1 MFNETVIENL
11 MTTLVEKGLSLGG
24 RALMLLVILFIGLKL
39 IKVAQKLL
47 SKTLEKVHADAS
59 VATFLS
65 SVVKYGLYA
74 VLAFI
79 IASYCGVDAASI
91 VALVGSVGV
100 AVGLALQGS
109 LSNIAGG
116 VLILLLRPF
125 KVGDYI
131 VSGGNEGTVTD
142 IDIFFTTLTTGDSK
156 TIILPNGALANGS
169 IINASTTGLRR
180 CDITVGIGYNSDI
193 DKAKSIIMNIL
204 DNDKDILHDKDKLVF
219 VSNLGLS
226 SVELG
231 IRCWFKGS
239 DYWTGLWRLNETIK
253 KELDKNEIEIP
264 FNQLDVH
271 IKENNKD

>member
-1 MFNETVIENL
+1 MFNSNVVENL
-11 MTTLVEKGLSLGG
+11 LTSLVEKGLSLGG
-24 RALMLLVILFIGLKL
+24 RIIALVIILLVGLKL
-39 IKVAQKLL
+39 IKVVQKILNKGL
-47 SKTLEKVHADAS
+47 TKANADAS
-59 VATFLS
+59 VATFLTS
-65 SVVKYGLYA
+65 LVKYSLYG
-74 VLAFI
+74 VLAFL

-91 VALVGSVGV
+91 VALVGSIGV

-131 VSGGNEGTVTD
+131 IAGGNEGVVTN

-169 IINASTTGLRR
+169 IVNVSTTGFRR
-180 CDITVGIGYNSDI
+180 CDITVGISYNADI
-193 DKAKSIIMNIL
+193 DKAKAVIMNIL

-219 VSNLGLS
+219 VTNLGAS
-226 SVELG
+226 SVDLG
-231 IRCWFKGS
+231 VRCWFNS
-239 DYWTGLWRLNETIK
+239 DDYWTGLWRLNETIK
-253 KELDKNEIEIP
+253 KELDANDIEIP

-271 IKENNKD
+271 IKEK

>member
-1 MFNETVIENL
+1 MFNQEIFENL
-11 MTTLVEKGLSLGG
+11 LASLAEKGINLGG
-24 RALMLLVILFIGLKL
+24 RIIALIIILLVGLKL
-39 IKVAQKLL
+39 VKIAQRILNAALNKAN
-47 SKTLEKVHADAS
+47 ADKS
-59 VATFLS
+59 VATFLNS
-65 SVVKYGLYA
+65 LVRYGLYGI
-74 VLAFI
+74 LAFI

-91 VALVGSVGV
+91 VALVGSIGV

-131 VSGGNEGTVTD
+131 ISGGNEGVVTD

-180 CDITVGIGYNSDI
+180 CDITVGISYNADI
-193 DKAKSIIMNIL
+193 DKAKAVIMNIL

-219 VSNLGLS
+219 VSNLGAS
-226 SVELG
+226 SVDLG
-231 IRCWFKGS
+231 VRCWFNG
-239 DYWTGLWRLNETIK
+239 DNYWEGLWRLNETIK
-253 KELDKNEIEIP
+253 KELDANNIEIP

-271 IKENNKD
+271 IKEK

>member
-1 MFNETVIENL
+1 MFNQNIVENL
-11 MTTLVEKGLSLGG
+11 LASLVEKGLGLGG
-24 RALMLLVILFIGLKL
+24 RILMLLVILFIGLKL
-39 IKVAQKLL
+39 IKVAQKIL
-47 SKTLEKVHADAS
+47 SKALDKAHADKS
-59 VATFLS
+59 VSTFLTS
-65 SVVKYGLYA
+65 LTKYGLYG
-74 VLAFI
+74 VLAFL

-131 VSGGNEGTVTD
+131 VSGGNEGVVTD

-156 TIILPNGALANGS
+156 TIILPNGSLANGS

-180 CDITVGIGYNSDI
+180 CDITVGISYNADI
-193 DKAKSIIMNIL
+193 DKAKTVIMNIL
-204 DNDKDILHDKDKLVF
+204 DNDKDILHDRDKLVF
-219 VSNLGLS
+219 VSSLGTS
-226 SVELG
+226 SVDLG
-231 IRCWFKGS
+231 VRCWFNGA

-253 KELDKNEIEIP
+253 KELDANNIEIP
-264 FNQLDVH
+264 FPQLDVH
-271 IKENNKD
+271 VKEK

>member
-1 MFNETVIENL
+1 MFNQEIFENL
-11 MTTLVEKGLSLGG
+11 LASLAEKGINLGG
-24 RALMLLVILFIGLKL
+24 RIIALIIILLVGLKL
-39 IKVAQKLL
+39 VKIAQRILNAALNKAN
-47 SKTLEKVHADAS
+47 ADKS
-59 VATFLS
+59 VATFLNS
-65 SVVKYGLYA
+65 LVRYGLYGI
-74 VLAFI
+74 LAFI

-91 VALVGSVGV
+91 VALVGSIGV

-131 VSGGNEGTVTD
+131 ISGGNEGVVTD

-180 CDITVGIGYNSDI
+180 CDITVGISYNADI
-193 DKAKSIIMNIL
+193 DKAKAVIMNIL

-219 VSNLGLS
+219 VSNLGAS
-226 SVELG
+226 SVDLG
-231 IRCWFKGS
+231 VRCWFDGA
-239 DYWTGLWRLNETIK
+239 DYWTGLWRLNETVK
-253 KELDKNEIEIP
+253 KELDKNDIEIP
-264 FNQLDVH
+264 YNQLDVH
-271 IKENNKD
+271 IKEK